1 MNLDIKA
8 IRDSFER
15 VTPIAGQLATRFYSR
30 LWDEHPEAKA
40 LFADV
45 NMEKQKTLL
54 VKSLAKIV
62 DSLDQPEKL
71 SSYLTQMGSRHLKY
85 GTEAQHYTWVGAALL
100 ATFRD
105 FLGETWTPYLEN
117 QWTEA
122 YTLISETML
131 KGASEHSQSENRKD
145 TFVSSKKDSGP
156 RNDRIELTDFE
167 LPQEM
172 RNLIRTKVRQKVR
185 QLVRKEID
193 DALAQERREF
203 EESDF
208 ETYARKVI

>member
-1 MNLDIKA
+1 
-8 IRDSFER
+8 
-15 VTPIAGQLATRFYSR
+15 
-30 LWDEHPEAKA
+30 
-40 LFADV
+40 
-45 NMEKQKTLL
+45 
-54 VKSLAKIV
+54 
-62 DSLDQPEKL
+62 
-71 SSYLTQMGSRHLKY
+71 LKY
-85 GTEAQHYTWVGAALL
+85 GTEAQHYPWVGAALL
-100 ATFRD
+100 ATLRD

-122 YTLISETML
+122 YTFISETML
-131 KGASEHSQSENRKD
+131 KGASERAHSD
-145 TFVSSKKDSGP
+145 TKKETFTSPKKDPSP
-156 RNDRIELTDFE
+156 RNEQINPAEIE

-193 DALAQERREF
+193 EALAQERREI